1 MTRLAVFLLF
11 LGSGMTGLIYQVVW
25 TKYLT
30 LVFGVSLL
38 AISTVLTCFFGGL
51 ALGSW
56 LGGRWVDR
64 FGRGFTLY
72 GVAEGLIGLYALVF
86 PFILDLN
93 TSVYTAI
100 THNSGLGFWGLAL
113 IKFALSACI
122 LFVPTTLMGATLPIL
137 SKTLAGNP
145 SKFARD
151 VGGLYSINTVGAV
164 IGAVITT
171 FVLIPGIGLKAI
183 LLVCGGLNIAIGL
196 AALFLGRGQERR
208 VEEQA
213 PSGVPLRESGPP
225 LPRGFA
231 LLLVITFGISGFTGL
246 AYEVVWTRTL
256 GFILTGTIYAFTAVL
271 AAFLSG
277 IALGSIVFSSFADRF
292 KRPSTLIALLAA
304 VDVLIGLSSI
314 GLINLY
320 DAMPTFDLYTRVE
333 SASLAWTEFIWLNF
347 FTAYLTLLLPAF
359 LFGAT
364 FPLVCK
370 IYNFRPEGVGTK
382 IGNVYS
388 VNTVGGILGSFAGG
402 FILIPLIGMQKT
414 IVLMGLLNIAIGGA
428 LMLANPF
435 ARSAVRYA
443 SAAAM
448 AAAAVIA
455 ILPLPENMPLTLHKS
470 LLKPGETI
478 VFYKEGPAATVLV
491 AEKGGTG
498 LAASNKRLW
507 INGNAATAAFYEGLQ
522 INRFQGVLPMVLHP
536 DPKDVLVICFGS
548 GTTFGTLSQFP
559 VDRVDNVEI
568 AATVIEGAPYFSREN
583 MDVLNNPRAKRNID
597 DGRSFLAATSRKFD
611 VITEEPMHP
620 SLVGVVNLYTKDYYE
635 LAKAH
640 LKPGGI
646 MSQWIPLYNVS
657 VEDMKMLVATFQ
669 SVFPHTSIWIANA
682 DIFMIGS
689 PDRTVIDYSR
699 VLAKLGMPNIN
710 RLLTDIDLED
720 PTEFLGTFV
729 MNEDMVREYAKGA
742 PVMTDDLPLV
752 EFTGPKALHVNT
764 ISPNMAEFLKFR
776 EPVVNYLE
784 FPSDMGPA
792 ERAGIVAALE
802 KKHSASYYNII
813 GRAYFAAANFPE
825 ALRYFKASLE
835 IDPTDRNSLHYWK
848 KLRIYDT
855 E

>member
-1 MTRLAVFLLF
+1 MIRLAIFLLF
-11 LGSGMTGLIYQVVW
+11 LGSGMTGLIYQLVW

-72 GVAEGLIGLYALVF
+72 GMAEVLIGLYALIF

-93 TSVYTAI
+93 NSVYTIVAN
-100 THNSGLGFWGLAL
+100 NSELGFWGLAL
-113 IKFALSACI
+113 VKFVLSACI
-122 LFVPTTLMGATLPIL
+122 LLIPTTLMGATLPIL
-137 SKTLAGNP
+137 SKTFAGNH
-145 SKFARD
+145 SRFARD
-151 VGGLYSINTVGAV
+151 IGGLYSINTVGAV

-171 FVLIPGIGLKAI
+171 FVLIPGLGLKAI
-183 LLVCGGLNIAIGL
+183 LLVSGALNIAIGL
-196 AALFLGRGQERR
+196 TAVYLGRRHDHKFEQPTPVSAAPEERG
-208 VEEQA
+208 ETI
-213 PSGVPLRESGPP
+213 PK
-225 LPRGFA
+225 GFA
-231 LLLVITFGISGFTGL
+231 LLLVLTFGISGFTGL
-246 AYEVVWTRTL
+246 AYEVVWSRTL

-277 IALGSIVFSSFADRF
+277 IALGSFAFSLFADRF

-320 DAMPTFDLYTRVE
+320 DAMPTFDLYSRLDATQ
-333 SASLAWTEFIWLNF
+333 SWSEFIWLNF
-347 FTAYLTLLLPAF
+347 FTSYLTLLLPAF

-370 IYNFRPEGVGTK
+370 IYNFRPEGVGRK

-414 IVLMGLLNIAIGGA
+414 IVLMGLLNIAIGA
-428 LMLANPF
+428 AIMLANPF
-435 ARSAVRYA
+435 ARRSVRYW
-443 SAAAM
+443 SVAAM

-470 LLKPGETI
+470 LLRTGERI
-478 VFYKEGPAATVLV
+478 VFYKEGPAATVLI
-491 AEKGGTG
+491 AEKQGAE
-498 LAASNKRLW
+498 LSASNKRLW

-559 VDRVDNVEI
+559 VNRVDNVEI
-568 AATVIEGAPYFSREN
+568 AATIIEGAHHFSREN
-583 MDVLNNPRAKRNID
+583 MDVLNNPRSKRNID

-620 SLVGVVNLYTKDYYE
+620 SLVGVVNLYTKEYYE

-657 VEDMKMLVATFQ
+657 VEDMKMLVSTFQ
-669 SVFPHTSIWIANA
+669 SVFPHTTIWLANA

-689 PDRTVIDYSR
+689 PDRTVVDYSR
-699 VLAKLGMPNIN
+699 VLAKLNMPNVK

-720 PTEFLGTFV
+720 PNEFLGTFV
-729 MNEDMVREYAKGA
+729 MNEDMVRAYANGA
-742 PVMTDDLPLV
+742 PVMTDDLPEV
-752 EFTGPKALHVNT
+752 EFSGPKALHINT
-764 ISPNMAEFLKFR
+764 ISPNLAEFLKFR

-784 FPSDMGPA
+784 FPENMSPA
-792 ERAGIVAALE
+792 ERGGVQAALNNRY
-802 KKHSASYYNII
+802 SSSYYNII
-813 GRAYFAAANFPE
+813 GRAYFAASNFQE
-825 ALRYFKASLE
+825 ALKYFKASLE
-835 IDPTDRNSLHYWK
+835 IDPTDRNSLHYRN
-848 KLRIYDT
+848 KLRFYDKG